1 MLKYENNDNIFKGK
15 KILNKHYYISPKK
28 MKFHGFNFLITN
40 IKNFG
45 MKRDKIT
52 INRLLNSSKYM
63 LRDNLNYKSCF
74 DLSRNIHYYPYKP
87 ECSSSNS
94 EKRKNPGFSSA
105 GNKKKISSK
114 LLFKN
119 NSINNYKCN
128 TKYDILSRKKLT
140 TPISPISNY
149 KKITPMNKYS
159 ADSINFNCDFKK
171 IHKDFINNYN
181 LIKKKNDYDI
191 QFLINSLNNISLDKN
206 LFNNNEHLA
215 KISSLK
221 FDSLTIKLKLSGL
234 SLKFYELKKK
244 RKKNFINI
252 TNFNE
257 NKISTIKFP
266 FEFIYFFYGLN
277 FDSFLVFL
285 TNIIE
290 YNYSNN
296 SFEINYDNFNDNYNL
311 YKSTFSFYNFDSF
324 IEKYNH
330 QNIKEYFKFNWDI
343 NIENEDKREKKKIK
357 NCLLKILLPKMS
369 ISIQNN
375 INKKSKFYANIEY
388 SQLCHFLK
396 NNFLNWDKYILN
408 YFSEFKLFRYVRNN
422 LLSADKNF
430 FPHNDNDINNFKDL
444 KKVRYNLNRTNI
456 ILNNIKTNN
465 KSYIFFFTTYKSEEK
480 NKKNNYFLQI
490 TLPKIYV
497 NYRDNNSSINKEF
510 DIDIKTMTKLNKLR
524 KSFNPKDIIKYCLLF
539 IKGKNHN
546 RFSKNGSVKKINS
559 NFEKINKQNSGKYLS
574 KFSIKNNQIENISQ
588 LGRNADNLNE
598 DIIDIKLNLDENIFN
613 FDEDIL
619 KYIKVDDEE
628 KKNNKIN
635 QNKEHNKLEVY
646 STIHLNDKNYFED
659 NKDKKLN
666 IEIDKIQLNWIINN
680 NDKNVYKFDDDE
692 REYLFDHSS
701 IIWRKYI
708 EKNFAKIIEA
718 SIPENKLLPPSL
730 KNSNSTI
737 KLTRT
742 YK

>member
-1 MLKYENNDNIFKGK
+1 M
-15 KILNKHYYISPKK
+15 
-28 MKFHGFNFLITN
+28 
-40 IKNFG
+40 
-45 MKRDKIT
+45 
-52 INRLLNSSKYM
+52 
-63 LRDNLNYKSCF
+63 
-74 DLSRNIHYYPYKP
+74 
-87 ECSSSNS
+87 
-94 EKRKNPGFSSA
+94 
-105 GNKKKISSK
+105 KKKI
-114 LLFKN
+114 
-119 NSINNYKCN
+119 
-128 TKYDILSRKKLT
+128 
-140 TPISPISNY
+140 
-149 KKITPMNKYS
+149 
-159 ADSINFNCDFKK
+159 
-171 IHKDFINNYN
+171 
-181 LIKKKNDYDI
+181 
-191 QFLINSLNNISLDKN
+191 
-206 LFNNNEHLA
+206 
-215 KISSLK
+215 
-221 FDSLTIKLKLSGL
+221 
-234 SLKFYELKKK
+234 
-244 RKKNFINI
+244 
-252 TNFNE
+252 
-257 NKISTIKFP
+257 
-266 FEFIYFFYGLN
+266 
-277 FDSFLVFL
+277 
-285 TNIIE
+285 
-290 YNYSNN
+290 
-296 SFEINYDNFNDNYNL
+296 
-311 YKSTFSFYNFDSF
+311 
-324 IEKYNH
+324 
-330 QNIKEYFKFNWDI
+330 
-343 NIENEDKREKKKIK
+343 
-357 NCLLKILLPKMS
+357 
-369 ISIQNN
+369 
-375 INKKSKFYANIEY
+375 
-388 SQLCHFLK
+388 
-396 NNFLNWDKYILN
+396 
-408 YFSEFKLFRYVRNN
+408 
-422 LLSADKNF
+422 
-430 FPHNDNDINNFKDL
+430 
-444 KKVRYNLNRTNI
+444 
-456 ILNNIKTNN
+456 
-465 KSYIFFFTTYKSEEK
+465 
-480 NKKNNYFLQI
+480 KKNNYFLQI